1 MKVGYV
7 LSQFP
12 VLSQTFVMNEIIELI
27 ETGHDVTIF
36 SLTRPSN
43 SSFHPEVDKFRL
55 MDRTYY
61 LPVVS
66 RMAPDVN
73 EPSAWLASFASRLY
87 GGKTLADRLFR
98 GLCQATVVNYF
109 SRLARKLG
117 VDILHTHFYGIASAI
132 TALIAGTAG
141 IPFTY
146 TCHAV
151 DIFVNPDPKVMRR
164 HMDAAGKVITP
175 SDYNKDYLRQ
185 LTGVEEDKIEVVRAC
200 LDINKF
206 KLVQKQ
212 ESGTNILT
220 VGRLVRKKGLNY
232 AILAIAEV
240 VKEFPDLRYRIIG
253 EGPQKKELMQLV
265 KSLGL
270 EGHVEFLGNMGGGQD
285 FLKHLSEAAFM
296 LLPCIRPENGDL
308 DVCPLVLQE
317 AMCARVPV
325 VSTDLSAIPEL
336 VENGKQGLIVP
347 PNDVRQLVVAIKTML
362 SDKELRTKMGQAG
375 PEKIDQKF
383 NIHKEV
389 ARLLSIWQK
398 IVNR

>member
-43 SSFHPEVDKFRL
+43 SSFHPEVDKYRL

-87 GGKTLADRLFR
+87 GGETLADRLFR
-98 GLCQATVVNYF
+98 GLCRATVVNYF
-109 SRLARKLG
+109 SRLARKLE
-117 VDILHTHFYGIASAI
+117 VDILHTHFYGLSSAI
-132 TALIAGTAG
+132 TALIAQKAG
-141 IPFTY
+141 LPFTY

-151 DIFVNPDPKVMRR
+151 DIFVNPDPKVMRC

-175 SDYNKDYLRQ
+175 SDYNKDYLSH

-206 KLVQKQ
+206 QSLKRQDND
-212 ESGTNILT
+212 TDILT
-220 VGRLVRKKGLNY
+220 VGRLVKKKGLNY
-232 AILAIAEV
+232 AISAIAEV
-240 VKEFPDLRYRIIG
+240 VKEFPRLRYRIIG
-253 EGPQKKELMQLV
+253 EGPQKKELIHQV

-285 FLKHLSEAAFM
+285 FLKHLSEATFM
-296 LLPCIRPENGDL
+296 LLPCIQPENGDM

-317 AMCARVPV
+317 AMCALVPV
-325 VSTDLSAIPEL
+325 VSTNISAIPEL
-336 VENGKQGLIVP
+336 VESNKQGLIVQ
-347 PNDVRQLVVAIKTML
+347 PNDVPQLVVAIKTLL
-362 SDKELRTKMGQAG
+362 SDKDLRTSMGQAG
-375 PEKIDQKF
+375 FEKIEQKF

-389 ARLLSIWQK
+389 ARLISIWQK